1 MKRFV
6 SLLLVL
12 ASLAL
17 SLAPLRAAPGEGK
30 GAGKGRGKGAGNG
43 QAFQGIV
50 HRLFCVHERIDR
62 SVGLTR
68 SGYCAVTTSQDPEVA
83 GWLRTH
89 VSQMEARLKGGMGV
103 RRWDPAFAEFAE
115 HYDDLVVEI
124 EETAGG
130 VAVTVSGK
138 TPEAVKV
145 ARNHASIVSGFVKKG
160 PARAQATHPA
170 VVSDRE

>member
-1 MKRFV
+1 MKVPF
-6 SLLLVL
+6 LLVL
-12 ASLAL
+12 GLSSFAL
-17 SLAPLRAAPGEGK
+17 SLAPLQAAPGEGK
-30 GAGKGRGKGAGNG
+30 GSGKGRGKGAGHG

-50 HRLFCVHERIDR
+50 HRLFSAHERIDR
-62 SVGLTR
+62 SVELTP
-68 SGYCAVTTSQDPEVA
+68 SGNRAVTTSRDPEVA

-103 RRWDPAFAEFAE
+103 RRWDPAFAEFAD
-115 HYDDLVVEI
+115 HYDDLVVKI
-124 EETAGG
+124 EEVAGG
-130 VAVTVSGK
+130 VAVSVSGK